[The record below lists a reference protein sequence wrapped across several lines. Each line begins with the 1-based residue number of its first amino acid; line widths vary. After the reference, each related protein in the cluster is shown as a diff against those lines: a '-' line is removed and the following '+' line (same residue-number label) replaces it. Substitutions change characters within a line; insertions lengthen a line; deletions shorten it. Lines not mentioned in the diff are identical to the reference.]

1 MYLAVAGACA
11 EDEANSAI
19 EFADIDG
26 LSLNDQA
33 DAGVSS
39 VEVLLSSSEVIL
51 SEFGTTN
58 TPAKSYTYSGS
69 IPSFASANDTLNLN
83 ITPRSLAFGDDGNY
97 LYVGTNTSSRVY
109 RYTLSTPYDI
119 GTAGSAQNSGDII
132 SVPFQGIALHPDG
145 NKMYVVSGNNLYEL
159 ALGTNWQISS
169 GVTTSATYDL
179 SGDTD
184 GLGDPIGGLTGIRLS
199 PTGKKLYVSYA
210 FDTSNTETATQGH
223 SKVAQYNL
231 STAFDA
237 STRSVAGTLDLHPDI
252 GYFSFTPPNPPSQPA
267 PSGVRAL
274 VGGLD
279 FSADGTK
286 LYVCSAHADSQSGEF
301 RFLEYS

>member
-1 MYLAVAGACA
+1 MLPATIGCCQQAAS
-11 EDEANSAI
+11 SAI

-26 LSLNDQA
+26 LSLNDAA

-39 VEVLLSSSEVIL
+39 VEVLISPSEVIL

-58 TPAKSYTYSGS
+58 TPAKSYSYSGG
-69 IPSFASANDTLNLN
+69 IPSFGSPNDTLNLN

-97 LYVGTNTSSRVY
+97 LYVGTNQSNRLY

-119 GTAGSAQNSGDII
+119 GTAGSPQNSGNII

-145 NKMYVVSGNNLYEL
+145 NKMYMVSGNNLYEL
-159 ALGTNWQISS
+159 ALSTNWQISS
-169 GVTTSATYDL
+169 GVSQTAIYNL

-210 FDTSNTETATQGH
+210 FDTSNTETASQGH

-237 STRSVAGTLDLHPDI
+237 STRSVAGTLTLHPDI
-252 GYFSFTPPNPPSQPA
+252 GYFSFTPPNPPSQPD
-267 PSGVRAL
+267 PSGIRAL

-279 FSADGTK
+279 FSPDGTK
-286 LYVCSAHADSQSGEF
+286 LYTCSAHADQDTGAF
-301 RFLEYS
+301 IFLEYS